1 MPIIKLSKHMMTV
14 RRFWKEISL
23 VLGLVILYRDSFFSR
38 FFQDD
43 FILLE
48 IAKTRGLFEPIP
60 NFPYRPVSIQIFYSL
75 SRDPFVL
82 HSLMF
87 LFFLLGL
94 YFVYKL
100 TKDRF
105 VVFLL
110 AFNISLFPLFYWV
123 ATSYFSLA
131 FFFVFAALYFNN
143 IFLFVLGLLTNELV
157 VVFPL
162 LLLLWSWF
170 KNKIEAKKLL
180 PFFAVTAVYLPLRIF
195 FIPFPQVVD
204 YKLDFSLKFFATARW
219 YALRIFNLPE
229 GIRNQNIILVLFV
242 ALVLLVILNFKR
254 LNLKLLVFAV
264 LWFFIGA
271 LPFFFLPGHMSAYY
285 LTIALFGPMLFLSSL
300 IKKFRILFLSVYLIM
315 AFLGLE
321 FLKTSHWII
330 LKP

>member
-1 MPIIKLSKHMMTV
+1 MMTV
-14 RRFWKEISL
+14 RKYWKEISL
-23 VLGLVILYRDSFFSR
+23 VFGLIILYRDSFFAR

-48 IAKTRGLFEPIP
+48 IAKTRGFLEPIP
-60 NFPYRPVSIQIFYSL
+60 NFPYRPIAIQFFYSL

-87 LFFLLGL
+87 LFFLGGL

-105 VVFLL
+105 VVYLL

-143 IFLFVLGLLTNELV
+143 IFLFILGLLTNELV
-157 VVFPL
+157 VVFPI

-170 KNKIEAKKLL
+170 KNQINIKKLL
-180 PFFAVTAVYLPLRIF
+180 PFFIVSAIYLPLRVF
-195 FIPFPQVVD
+195 FIPFPKAAD
-204 YKLDFSLKFFATARW
+204 YAIEISKFIPTFRW
-219 YALRIFNLPE
+219 YVLRVFNLPE
-229 GIRNQNIILVLFV
+229 GIRNNNLILVLFGV
-242 ALVLLVILNFKR
+242 LVLLVMLNFKH
-254 LNLKLLVFAV
+254 LNFKLLIFGV
-264 LWFFIGA
+264 LWFFVGA
-271 LPFFFLPGHMSAYY
+271 LPFFFLPNHMSAYY
-285 LTIALFGPMLFLSSL
+285 LTIALFGPMIFLSKL
-300 IKKFRILFLSVYLIM
+300 IKKFKVLFIVVYGLM
-315 AFLGLE
+315 AVLGLE